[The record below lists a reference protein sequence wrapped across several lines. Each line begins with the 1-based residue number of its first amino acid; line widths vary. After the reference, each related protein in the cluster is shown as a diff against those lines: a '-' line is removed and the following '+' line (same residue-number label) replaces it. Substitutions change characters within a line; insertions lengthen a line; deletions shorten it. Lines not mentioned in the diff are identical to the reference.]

1 MKSLKRLNASRL
13 YLNNK
18 NGELYYSAE
27 ESKTPVIFSAI
38 TGKPGERHEF
48 LFIKDEN
55 RVDREFTLISENYV
69 YWM

>member
-38 TGKPGERHEF
+38 TGKPGGKTR
-48 LFIKDEN
+48 I
-55 RVDREFTLISENYV
+55 LIHKR
-69 YWM
+69 